1 MSRQSC
7 SVMPSFVALAFIG
20 CLTLS
25 SASAMSGCATIQ
37 ARRRRP
43 RAWRIC
49 PTTGRIRAGPRTPE
63 METERPP
70 YIHSTPFVELSRCA
84 ADGGGRW
91 LHDGGSVQFGRAVVL
106 TQGHPAQPMKYT
118 SYPSITQFQQLV
130 ELKDYRKPTKR
141 EYVRYVRKLAEH
153 FQCDPATLTEDQLR
167 QYFLFLR
174 EHKHYSRSP
183 MKMAKY
189 ALLCFFVECLKVTGW
204 TVFREVRI
212 AEPQVLPV
220 VLSRAEVKSVLAAVR
235 EPRFRTCLG
244 LMYHCGLRVGEAT
257 RLLVSS
263 GKGGKQRYVPLTLG
277 MVEELR
283 AWWRT
288 HQNPTFLFPTPG
300 RGWADRTVTLSQA
313 MHQNTG
319 PMSES
324 CVQSAYR
331 LARAASGVNPGSTTH
346 TLRHSYATHL
356 LEEGVSLRQIST
368 YLGHESL
375 DTTVLYTHLTNV
387 SEARTQVALDTLYRA
402 LKA

>member
-1 MSRQSC
+1 
-7 SVMPSFVALAFIG
+7 
-20 CLTLS
+20 
-25 SASAMSGCATIQ
+25 
-37 ARRRRP
+37 
-43 RAWRIC
+43 
-49 PTTGRIRAGPRTPE
+49 
-63 METERPP
+63 
-70 YIHSTPFVELSRCA
+70 
-84 ADGGGRW
+84 
-91 LHDGGSVQFGRAVVL
+91 
-106 TQGHPAQPMKYT
+106 MKYT
-118 SYPSITQFQQLV
+118 SYPSIAKFQQLV
-130 ELKDYRKPTKR
+130 ELKDYRKPTKK

-167 QYFLFLR
+167 QYFIFLR
-174 EHKHYSRSP
+174 EHKRYSRSP

-189 ALLCFFVECLKVTGW
+189 ALLCFYVECLKVTGW

-257 RLLVSS
+257 RVRVKDICGREQPPRLLVSS
-263 GKGGKQRYVPLTLG
+263 GKGGKQRYVPLTPA

-288 HQNPTFLFPTPG
+288 HQNPTFLFPSPG
-300 RGWADRTVTLSQA
+300 RGWADRTLTLSQA

-346 TLRHSYATHL
+346 TLRHCYATHL

-375 DTTVLYTHLTNV
+375 DTTVIYTHLTNV
-387 SEARTQVALDTLYRA
+387 SEARTQVALASLHKA
-402 LKA
+402 LKS